1 LEKTNDSYVVLKICR
16 RSQLMPTSTA
26 VGREEAEACVSL
38 LSAIERGKYL
48 IRRPHE
54 TYNIEEFGPQCMSQR
69 ANIPVSNGSTEANP
83 YAGLTTNKRFFE
95 LTD

>member
-1 LEKTNDSYVVLKICR
+1 
-16 RSQLMPTSTA
+16 MPTSTA

-69 ANIPVSNGSTEANP
+69 ANYTCEQWIHRGQSLCGS
-83 YAGLTTNKRFFE
+83 YNKQE
-95 LTD
+95 IL